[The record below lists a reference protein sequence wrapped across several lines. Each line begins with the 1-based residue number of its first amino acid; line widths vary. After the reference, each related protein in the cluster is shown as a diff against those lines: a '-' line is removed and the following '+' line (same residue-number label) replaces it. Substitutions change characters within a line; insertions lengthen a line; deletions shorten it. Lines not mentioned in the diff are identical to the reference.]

1 MQDNLYTSSFKT
13 NIKFIIKVFI
23 FILCLIPMTMI
34 IGKKYSSAS
43 TENIINGFNKKR
55 FEDFYSLPKNS
66 LDMVFLGSSHSYCT
80 FDPEIFDNKLN
91 TNSFQLGM
99 PLQHPD
105 STYYTL
111 KEVLNYQKPKI
122 VVMEVYWDLLK
133 NDFELNQ
140 VKTLFQVLNNE
151 TLKDEYIKEDFPL
164 SEKIKYNVN
173 VLKYQADYFAY
184 KGNEYNN
191 KIKNKFNVK
200 DKETK
205 KQIGTE
211 EYRSKGYVYSD
222 YKMLQD
228 EYNKTNQ
235 FKNLD
240 GKNFEFSENQKYFL
254 QKIINLCKKNNI
266 ELIFVTAPIA
276 NVSMD
281 YIKNYNLIHD
291 KVANFAKKHN
301 IFYIDYNIINKQE
314 NLLTNDNFRDD
325 AHLNHS
331 GVEIISNHFIN
342 ILKENNIIS

>member
-43 TENIINGFNKKR
+43 TENIINSFNKKR

-254 QKIINLCKKNNI
+254 EKIINLCKENNI

-291 KVANFAKKHN
+291 KVSNFAKENN
-301 IFYIDYNIINKQE
+301 IFYIDYNMINKQE

-342 ILKENNIIS
+342 ILKENNII

>member
-133 NDFELNQ
+133 NGFELNQ

-254 QKIINLCKKNNI
+254 EKIINLCKENNI